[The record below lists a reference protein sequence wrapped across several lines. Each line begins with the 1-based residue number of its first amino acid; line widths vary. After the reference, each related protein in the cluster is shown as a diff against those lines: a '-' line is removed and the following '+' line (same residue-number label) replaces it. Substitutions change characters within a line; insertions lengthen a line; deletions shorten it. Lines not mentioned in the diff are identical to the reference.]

1 MRKAV
6 ALCVLLG
13 CGSSGNKPKPE
24 DPHQAELR
32 AAAERD
38 RKIDAMKPP
47 SPYTVKENTMYRPNE
62 ACGQGPY
69 RLETDRLHVK
79 YGERLYVYAC
89 GEHSIQGNYRITTTY
104 KEKGARPNTSESAF
118 GFSANNAACTAH
130 EVATVGPGTS
140 GGSGTAPRGGGAA
153 RTTGPATAAPA
164 TVKPLALER
173 ATSIPTDCMRTQVID
188 TSTITTGE
196 GLTMDAHIQLDI
208 WSNVPNDLSGLV
220 FVIERSKVGPDMTP
234 ERWAAQQAAEDAW
247 YKAYMANL
255 AIDVKS
261 GRTTIVDSTVTAP
274 PPPPPRAETQ
284 PPRPSQ
290 NARWIPGYW
299 LYEDKSFHWLAG
311 LWEVP
316 EADVQRALT
325 VQAPTPP
332 PAEPARDEPT
342 APAPVRAAV
351 WTPGSWQWDGRAY
364 VWIAGAWRLPPDEN
378 HTWQRA
384 TWSVR
389 PGRSTFVPGGW
400 RVRVRLGR

>member
-1 MRKAV
+1 M
-6 ALCVLLG
+6 LCVLVG
-13 CGSSGNKPKPE
+13 CGSSGSKPKPE

-32 AAAERD
+32 AAEARD
-38 RKIDAMKPP
+38 KKIEAMNPP
-47 SPYTVKENTMYRPNE
+47 SPFTVHETTIYRAPD

-69 RLETDRLHVK
+69 RLETDALHAK

-89 GEHSIQGNYRITTTY
+89 GKHSIAGNYRITRTSKGTWPTT
-104 KEKGARPNTSESAF
+104 RESNF
-118 GFSANNAACTAH
+118 GFARNNEACTAH
-130 EVATVGPGTS
+130 EVATTAAGTS
-140 GGSGTAPRGGGAA
+140 GGSAAAPRGGGA
-153 RTTGPATAAPA
+153 RTSGPATAAPTMVKPRALEGA
-164 TVKPLALER
+164 TV
-173 ATSIPTDCMRTQVID
+173 IPTDCRRTQVID
-188 TSTITTGE
+188 TTTMSATDGVTRE
-196 GLTMDAHIQLDI
+196 AHIQLDI
-208 WSNVPNDLSGLV
+208 WSEVPNDLEGLV

-234 ERWAAQQAAEDAW
+234 EGWAAYLAARDA
-247 YKAYMANL
+247 YHEAYMANL
-255 AIDVKS
+255 DINVKS
-261 GRTTIVDSTVTAP
+261 GRTTIIENKVTAP

-299 LYEDKSFHWLAG
+299 LYEDNSFHWLAG

-351 WTPGSWQWDGRAY
+351 WTPGTWQWDGRAY
-364 VWIAGAWRLPPDEN
+364 VWIGGAWRLPPDEN

-384 TWSVR
+384 SWSVR
-389 PGRSTFVPGGW
+389 PGRATFVPGGW